1 MTEEQFRVF
10 EWHCRASET
19 YTEKKIPI
27 YYKIEAPIGEM
38 ALEHFYY
45 WESERDEDI
54 RLGLIEP
61 DSYKI
66 VKIKGYDKN
75 APFGRYFWE
84 YWPKHLQES
93 TDEVDDKHHNGA
105 FQQTYMELENDQ
117 EN

>member
-1 MTEEQFRVF
+1 MNIEDRAF
-10 EWHCRASET
+10 EIHCISSET

-27 YYKIEAPIGEM
+27 YYKIEAPTGEM

-66 VKIKGYDKN
+66 VKIKGYDKD
-75 APFGRYFWE
+75 APFKHFYCPICEE
-84 YWPKHLQES
+84 YHEKTLTTKGDYKAIWWCQMPINVQEHL
-93 TDEVDDKHHNGA
+93 EV
-105 FQQTYMELENDQ
+105 
-117 EN
+117 